1 LLGVRP
7 DELYEFIPPTEEEQL
22 QLVRE
27 YDRKEMRDILRRREK
42 KIKELRAKGYNDE
55 MIQEYIRMLGLGK
68 YDSLPENRVSQ

>member
-27 YDRKEMRDILRRREK
+27 YDRKEMRDILRRREN
-42 KIKELRAKGYNDE
+42 KIKELRSKGYNDE
-55 MIQEYIRMLGLGK
+55 MIQEHIRMLGLGK
-68 YDSLPENRVSQ
+68 YDSLPEKRVSQ